1 MTDAT
6 TTTTIPRPAPA
17 APTTLPWLPLTEQ
30 AVTAIDQLGDGALR
44 NLWITQSYADLAA
57 RLLDVLQTDQTW
69 CTFAIWASNTA
80 GLSIRGEEL
89 PRFVEQLL
97 LGKDDQ
103 VDALVR
109 TANGVMGAIQ
119 RSVVGAVLE
128 RSHVE
133 HLVATAVAQ
142 VSASIAAGNLLVY
155 GELAPIFV
163 RFVERLERGDGFDA
177 VTLDADL
184 DALGVP
190 AAAEQPLVRRAF
202 QQYALATTVTGRER
216 AEHVLAAN
224 IAAVLHEQQRLQ
236 PAIASALDAGLLD
249 LGRDICGLV
258 PADER
263 RDHPH
268 IDVVARHVVAAVRAH
283 VAPHL
288 ERLWQDVA
296 TALLMTLDVPGE
308 TLHLGRDVPPPAG
321 APLVPADLAEP
332 TLPVLVDLLREW
344 DPTHGTGRGSGAH
357 DWADLRQRMGYIVT
371 LFRSRQRC
379 LGLTTPPFSSSQL
392 AAMAA
397 GEVPSTV

>member
-6 TTTTIPRPAPA
+6 TTTIPRPS
-17 APTTLPWLPLTEQ
+17 PTTLPWMPLTEQ
-30 AVTAIDQLGDGALR
+30 AVAAIDALDDGALR
-44 NLWITQSYADLAA
+44 NLWITQSYADLGR
-57 RLLDVLQTDQTW
+57 RLLDQLHTDQTW
-69 CTFAIWASNTA
+69 CTFAIWASQTA

-89 PRFVEQLL
+89 PRFVAELL
-97 LGKDDQ
+97 LGRDDQ

-109 TANGVMGAIQ
+109 TANGVMGAVQ
-119 RSVVGAVLE
+119 RSIVGSVLE
-128 RSHVE
+128 RSHIE

-155 GELAPIFV
+155 RELAPIFV
-163 RFVERLERGDGFDA
+163 RFVECLERGHTFDA
-177 VTLDADL
+177 ATIGTDL

-190 AAAEQPLVRRAF
+190 PSAEQPLVWRAF

-236 PAIASALDAGLLD
+236 PAVVAALDAGLLD
-249 LGRDICGLV
+249 VGRDICGLV
-258 PADER
+258 PAADR

-268 IDVVARHVVAAVRAH
+268 LDDVARHVVTAVRAH
-283 VAPHL
+283 IAPYL

-296 TALLMTLDVPGE
+296 TALLMTLRIPGE
-308 TLHLGRDVPPPAG
+308 TLHLGRDVPPPDG
-321 APLVPADLAEP
+321 EPLVPAEFVDP
-332 TLPVLVDLLREW
+332 TLPALVDLLHEW

-357 DWADLRQRMGYIVT
+357 DWADLRERMGYIVT

-379 LGLTTPPFSSSQL
+379 LGLTRPPFDASQL
-392 AAMAA
+392 ASMAA
-397 GEVPSTV
+397 GEVPPTL